1 MKPGERRAPV
11 VRLSTSKCSVS
22 HTISNF
28 PALMYEFRENSEK
41 GKYNFT
47 VERGIF
53 PSVKKES
60 TPIEDKEQAQLL

>member
-1 MKPGERRAPV
+1 
-11 VRLSTSKCSVS
+11 
-22 HTISNF
+22 
-28 PALMYEFRENSEK
+28 MYEFRENSEK